1 MVIKANRFFKKVIL
15 FAAIFFSVNIVLAQ
29 DCPPNID
36 FEDGTFTGWT
46 CKIGNV
52 FANGGTN
59 SILLTNSSN
68 APLPNRHEILP
79 RSTTAGQTDAYGGF
93 PVNCPNGSAFS
104 VKLGNTS
111 GGHQAEGITY
121 QFTIPANRNTYSLLY
136 NYAVVFENPNHQ
148 VYEQPRLEIEVKNAS
163 DDEIISCSSFTFIP
177 GTSLPGFFVSPAT
190 DSVLCKGWTP
200 VTINLNG
207 NAGKTISI
215 SFKTADC
222 TFNKHFGY
230 AYIDVNTECN
240 GEFPGASYCT
250 DDTAI
255 NVIGPSGFAAYNW
268 YTNNFT
274 TSLGNSQ
281 NLNIQPPP
289 PTGTSLAVI
298 VTPYN
303 GYGCVDT
310 LYATLIDTLS
320 YRADAGPDKL
330 LCGGVNSIIGVNPKP
345 GFIYDWLPPLGLSDA
360 TTSNPVADPPA
371 STQYILSVRNGGGG
385 CRSKDTVFIRKSLVD
400 TTLQFIGKNAF
411 CSVSNDSAVFVL
423 RPPQTSI
430 QWYKDNTPINTATAI
445 RYRALSDGEYFA
457 KLSNNDGCVA
467 NTRKEKIQ
475 IEIPLKGITYPD
487 EYILKNDLLPLLA
500 RDFKGTQLWTPPLYL
515 NNAAIL
521 NPNFLSPVAT
531 DQLYKINIVTA
542 GGCAVTDFQTVHVI
556 DAIKIFVPNA
566 FTPNGDNLNE
576 FFVPICYGAT
586 IKLFKVYNRFG
597 QQVFSYEEN
606 EKGWNGKFKGEQQI
620 PGTYVWYMEALGVN
634 KKIQTQK
641 GSVILIR

>member
-1 MVIKANRFFKKVIL
+1 MLIKANSFLKKVIL
-15 FAAIFFSVNIVLAQ
+15 FAAIFFYVNIVMAQ
-29 DCPPNID
+29 ECPPNID
-36 FEDGTFTGWT
+36 FENGTFESWT
-46 CKIGNV
+46 CSNGNV

-59 SILLTNSSN
+59 SIALVNSGG
-68 APLPNRHEILP
+68 PLQNRHTIIA
-79 RSTTAGQTDAYGGF
+79 RATNIGQTDYYGDF
-93 PVNCPNGSAFS
+93 PLNCPNGSAFS
-104 VKLGNTS
+104 VKLGNTN
-111 GGHQAEGITY
+111 GGHEAEGITY

-136 NYAVVFENPNHQ
+136 NYAVVFQNPNHQ
-148 VYEQPRLEIEVKNAS
+148 VYEQPRLELEVKNVT
-163 DDEIISCSSFTFIP
+163 DNQIIDCSSFTFIP
-177 GTSLPGFFVSPAT
+177 GTTLPGFYTSAIT

-207 NAGKTISI
+207 NAGKTISLT
-215 SFKTADC
+215 FKTADC

-274 TSLGNSQ
+274 TSLGNAQS
-281 NLNIQPPP
+281 LHMEPPP
-289 PTGTSLAVI
+289 PTGTALAVI

-320 YRADAGPDKL
+320 YHANAGVDKL
-330 LCGGVNSIIGVNPKP
+330 LCGGGNTLIGVNPKP
-345 GFIYDWLPPLGLSDA
+345 GFIYDWTPPLGLSDA
-360 TTSNPVADPPA
+360 SISNPIADPPA
-371 STQYILSVRNGGGG
+371 STQYVVCVRNGGGG
-385 CRSKDTVFIRKSLVD
+385 CRSKDSVFIRKSFVD
-400 TTLQFIGKNAF
+400 TTLNLFGKNAF
-411 CSVSNDSAVFVL
+411 CSVSNDSVVFVL
-423 RPPQTSI
+423 RPPHTSI
-430 QWYKDNTPINTATAI
+430 QWYKDNNPINTATAL
-445 RYRALSDGEYFA
+445 RYRALSQGEYFA
-457 KLSNNDGCVA
+457 KLSNNDGCIA
-467 NTRKEKIQ
+467 DTRKVKVD
-475 IEIPLKGITYPD
+475 IEIPPRGITYAD
-487 EYILKNDLLPLLA
+487 LYTLKNDVLPLVA

-515 NNAAIL
+515 NNATLL
-521 NPNFLSPVAT
+521 NPDFLSPAAL
-531 DQLYKINIVTA
+531 DQLYKIKIVTA
-542 GGCAVTDFQTVHVI
+542 AGCAVTDFQTVHVI

-566 FTPNGDNLNE
+566 FTPNGDALND
-576 FFVPICYGAT
+576 FFVPICYGAS

-620 PGTYVWYMEALGVN
+620 PGTYVWYLEALGIN
-634 KKIQTQK
+634 KKTQTQK